1 MLNYV
6 EIHSIIC
13 LYKMKSGVIMDEG
26 YEIFDYPDYEKKDNA
41 KNERKNIF
49 EIIKLSVW
57 ILILIL
63 CAVNTF
69 FVVKLYTLYIDYR
82 DIYPIV
88 LPDSNLGVV
97 GENNYIVD
105 VPDGNVTVNQTNT
118 STTEKHINI
127 VTPAD
132 PEKTTVRNQ
141 SENVTEKPVVT
152 SAETTT
158 VAAEVGNGKINI
170 NTASVEELMQL
181 KGIGE
186 KKAQAIVDYR
196 YENGRFLSVDDI
208 VNVSGIGEK
217 TLENIRNE
225 ITVD

>member
-1 MLNYV
+1 
-6 EIHSIIC
+6 
-13 LYKMKSGVIMDEG
+13 MDDGFEF
-26 YEIFDYPDYEKKDNA
+26 FDYPDYENKDAVKKKS
-41 KNERKNIF
+41 KNKF
-49 EIIKLSVW
+49 EIIKLSVG

-69 FVVKLYTLYIDYR
+69 FVVKLYIMYADYR

-88 LPDSNLGVV
+88 LQDSNLGVA

-105 VPDGNVTVNQTNT
+105 LPDGTVAVDQSNVV
-118 STTEKHINI
+118 TTEKHINI
-127 VTPAD
+127 VMSAD
-132 PEKTTVRNQ
+132 PEKTTAKKP
-141 SENVTEKPVVT
+141 SENMNSNTT
-152 SAETTT
+152 TAATETTT
-158 VAAEVGNGKINI
+158 SRTTVAYEEIDEKINI
-170 NTASVEELMQL
+170 NTASVEELMRL

-186 KKAQAIVDYR
+186 KKAQAIVEYR
-196 YENGRFLSVDDI
+196 YENGRFNSVDEI